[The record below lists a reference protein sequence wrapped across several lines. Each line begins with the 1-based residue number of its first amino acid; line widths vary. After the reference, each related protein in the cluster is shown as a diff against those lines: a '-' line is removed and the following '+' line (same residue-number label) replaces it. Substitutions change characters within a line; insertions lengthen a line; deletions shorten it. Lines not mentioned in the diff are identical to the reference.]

1 MGGGRAQCVLCST
14 HLHPPFRGSLPSLLP
29 ATPVSLWNNRLL
41 MGAGYAESPGEAEHV
56 PPGSSTG
63 SFWGPMMW
71 GWMVWG
77 RDMTV
82 MVY

>member
-1 MGGGRAQCVLCST
+1 
-14 HLHPPFRGSLPSLLP
+14 
-29 ATPVSLWNNRLL
+29 
-41 MGAGYAESPGEAEHV
+41 MGAGYAENPGEAEHV

-63 SFWGPMMW
+63 SFWGPMVC

>member
-1 MGGGRAQCVLCST
+1 MCPLLHSPAPTISGIPAFPPPCNPWVLYGT
-14 HLHPPFRGSLPSLLP
+14 I
-29 ATPVSLWNNRLL
+29 RLL
-41 MGAGYAESPGEAEHV
+41 MGAGYAENPGEAEHV
-56 PPGSSTG
+56 PPGSSAG
-63 SFWGPMMW
+63 SFWGPMVW